1 MTDWTGLALQHITDA
16 LFLTD
21 GSHDIVWLNALAE
34 ETFGIT
40 AGESRGR
47 PVAEVTGIEQLSSL
61 LGDIHEQ
68 GVPPEPAFE
77 KVETVVKFSGKRYFF
92 KVAAAPVRHE
102 SGFAGALVQLTD
114 ITRFYEMEKFKGDY
128 ISIISHEFRT
138 PLTSVVLGV
147 EMLRQGLLGE
157 LNERGE
163 EVFDA
168 IGGDCQRLTKLV
180 DNLLELSRIESGT
193 IYIQAEPVDAA
204 ELVQEAIRPL
214 RIQAEKKG
222 VTLLTEVP
230 EALPLVAADFN
241 KTVWV
246 LTNLVGNALRYTEA
260 GGTITIRVKVG
271 TWRLYFSVQD
281 SGCGIPPQYRDQ
293 IFEKFIQVRGPAK
306 RKGGAGLGL
315 AIAKEIVT
323 AHGGEIWVE
332 SEVGVGSTFTFS
344 FPLFRRE
351 EIMG

>member
-1 MTDWTGLALQHITDA
+1 MTDWNGLALQHISDA
-16 LFLTD
+16 LFITD
-21 GSHDIVWLNALAE
+21 RAHNIVWLNPLAE
-34 ETFGIT
+34 EIFGIN
-40 AGESRGR
+40 AGEGRGR
-47 PVAEVTGIEQLSSL
+47 PVTEITGIEQLTPL
-61 LGDIHEQ
+61 LEELHEQ
-68 GVPPEPAFE
+68 GTPSEPAFE
-77 KVETVVKFSGKRYFF
+77 KVETVIRFSGRRYFF
-92 KVAAAPVRHE
+92 KVAVAPVSRE
-102 SGFAGALVQLTD
+102 GVSIGALVQLTD

-168 IGGDCQRLTKLV
+168 IGDDCHRLTKLV

-204 ELVQEAIRPL
+204 ELVREAIRPL
-214 RIQAEKKG
+214 KIQAEKKG
-222 VTLLTEVP
+222 ISLLTEVP

-260 GGTITIRVKVG
+260 GGTITVRIRVG

-281 SGCGIPPQYRDQ
+281 SGCGIPPEYRDQ
-293 IFEKFIQVRGPAK
+293 IFEKFIQVRGPAR

>member
-1 MTDWTGLALQHITDA
+1 MADWPGVALAHIADA
-16 LFLTD
+16 LFVTD
-21 GSHDIVWLNALAE
+21 RSHQIVWLNRFSEELFGVAAE
-34 ETFGIT
+34 Q
-40 AGESRGR
+40 ARGK
-47 PVAEVTGIEQLSSL
+47 PIAKVTGIGQLAPL
-61 LGDIHEQ
+61 LDDLFEQ
-68 GVPPEPAFE
+68 GAPLEPAFE
-77 KVETVVKFSGKRYFF
+77 KVEAVVRFSGRRYFF
-92 KVAAAPVRHE
+92 KVAVAPLLE
-102 SGFAGALVQLTD
+102 QAGFEGALVQLTD

-128 ISIISHEFRT
+128 ISIVSHEFRT

-168 IGGDCQRLTKLV
+168 IGEDCQRLTKLV

-204 ELVQEAIRPL
+204 ELVQEAVRPL
-214 RIQAEKKG
+214 KLQAEKKG
-222 VTLLTEVP
+222 IALVTELPQAVP
-230 EALPLVAADFN
+230 PVAADFN

-246 LTNLVGNALRYTEA
+246 LTNLIGNALRYTEA
-260 GGTITIRVKVG
+260 GGTITVRVRVG
-271 TWRLYFSVQD
+271 AWRLYFSVQD
-281 SGCGIPPQYRDQ
+281 TGCGIPPQYRDQ

-351 EIMG
+351 GKMG

>member
-1 MTDWTGLALQHITDA
+1 MADWPGVALEHISDA
-16 LFLTD
+16 LFVTD
-21 GSHDIVWLNALAE
+21 RAHRIVWLNRLSE
-34 ETFGIT
+34 EIFGIT
-40 AGESRGR
+40 AEEGRGR
-47 PVAEVTGIEQLSSL
+47 PVAEVTGMTPLTPL
-61 LGDIHEQ
+61 LDDLFEQ

-77 KVETVVKFSGKRYFF
+77 KVEAVVKFSGRRYFF
-92 KVAAAPVRHE
+92 KVAVAPVVE
-102 SGFAGALVQLTD
+102 KAGFEGALVQLTD

-168 IGGDCQRLTKLV
+168 IGGDCHRLTKLV
-180 DNLLELSRIESGT
+180 DNLLELSKIESGT

-204 ELVQEAIRPL
+204 ELVREAVRPL
-214 RIQAEKKG
+214 KIQAEKKG
-222 VTLLTEVP
+222 ITLVTELPGAVP
-230 EALPLVAADFN
+230 PVAADFN

-246 LTNLVGNALRYTEA
+246 LTNLIGNALRYTEA
-260 GGTITIRVKVG
+260 GGTITVRVRVG
-271 TWRLYFSVQD
+271 TWRLFFSVKD
-281 SGCGIPPQYRDQ
+281 SGCGIPPEYRDQ

-332 SEVGVGSTFTFS
+332 SEVGTGSTFTFS

-351 EIMG
+351 GIMG